1 MPVTGGD
8 GQMRVVG
15 PTGAGR
21 MSVGMR
27 HGIQRQMR
35 GIGGNGH
42 LGCRRASGG
51 VVARQL
57 VHGEQAQRDS
67 QHPEQQPQPLSGA
80 GGRPDPLHLFTVPS
94 IDRNTTRGYRRSPDR
109 GYPPGVPTARRT

>member
-1 MPVTGGD
+1 MPVPGGD

-27 HGIQRQMR
+27 HGIHCPMR
-35 GIGGNGH
+35 GIGGNRH
-42 LGCRRASGG
+42 RCRRRAGGG
-51 VVARQL
+51 VVARHL

-67 QHPEQQPQPLSGA
+67 ERPEQQPQPLSGA
-80 GGRPDPLHLFTVPS
+80 EGCPDPLHVFTVPS
-94 IDRNTTRGYRRSPDR
+94 IDRNTTGGYRRS
-109 GYPPGVPTARRT
+109 